1 MNKITFVLKFYFSL
15 LCDLAEEDY
24 EDTDS
29 VMSGADSPEL
39 ADSAIDKE
47 NLR

>member
-1 MNKITFVLKFYFSL
+1 MVLI
-15 LCDLAEEDY
+15 AEEDY

>member
-1 MNKITFVLKFYFSL
+1 MILG
-15 LCDLAEEDY
+15 EEDY